1 MLKTIDKIKFK
12 TDKIADLLDEVK
24 KPMSLNEIMSK
35 YNVSY
40 PFTVKC
46 VKEFYRTC
54 DGGPVG
60 IVGKVLTYERDMGTS
75 SALSIERPQSMQ
87 HKSSK
92 KFILWE

>member
-1 MLKTIDKIKFK
+1 MLKTIHKIKFK
-12 TDKIADLLDEVK
+12 TDKIADLLADVK

-46 VKEFYRTC
+46 VKEFYNNHN
-54 DGGPVG
+54 GNSMG
-60 IVGKVLTYERDMGTS
+60 IIDKVLTYVRDS
-75 SALSIERPQSMQ
+75 SVGYANSKELYNNQY
-87 HKSSK
+87 KDSK

>member
-12 TDKIADLLDEVK
+12 TDKIADLLDDVK

-46 VKEFYRTC
+46 VKELY
-54 DGGPVG
+54 
-60 IVGKVLTYERDMGTS
+60 S
-75 SALSIERPQSMQ
+75 S
-87 HKSSK
+87 
-92 KFILWE
+92 FT